1 MKQKKL
7 FKKQLEMK
15 HQCRHITVHINKGI
29 ELVQIENF
37 KYCRNRTSIEIVRR
51 EIEHKD
57 SEQTEIEQIESKTEE
72 L

>member
-1 MKQKKL
+1 M
-7 FKKQLEMK
+7 
-15 HQCRHITVHINKGI
+15 HINKGI

-37 KYCRNRTSIEIVRR
+37 KYCRNRTSIEIVQR
-51 EIEHKD
+51 EIEHID